1 MGLPLGRQAFCVVGP
16 CQYQDMPV
24 VLGFSDLHAKP
35 STVSCP
41 GPPSRQKRQKWSS
54 IIYAINHFQNT
65 FCLLRSDSIAG
76 QKAVGCVLRW
86 CRCLGVQLLWSR
98 LDTPVGGSGRGERV
112 CAWLLLV
119 RQHLQV
125 AQCQLLAGFEDPSL
139 LSMLALCWGGSRS
152 PLVLP
157 LVVKCPAER
166 SSLHQGRNVG
176 LRPRREG
183 VFLEEPR
190 TRWSVPQ

>member
-1 MGLPLGRQAFCVVGP
+1 M
-16 CQYQDMPV
+16 

-41 GPPSRQKRQKWSS
+41 GLPITQKRQKWSS
-54 IIYAINHFQNT
+54 IIYAINQFQNT

-76 QKAVGCVLRW
+76 QKEVGCVLRW

-98 LDTPVGGSGRGERV
+98 LDTLVGGCGWGERV
-112 CAWLLLV
+112 RAWLLLAG
-119 RQHLQV
+119 QHLQV
-125 AQCQLLAGFEDPSL
+125 AQCQLRAGFEDPSL
-139 LSMLALCWGGSRS
+139 LSMPALCWGGSQS

-157 LVVKCPAER
+157 FVVKCPAER
-166 SSLHQGRNVG
+166 SSLHRGRNAG

-190 TRWSVPQ
+190 TSVPR